1 MITSL
6 SRLVYDKAEVF
17 ASKEAL
23 KLYDR
28 SITYQELRTR
38 SLSIASALI
47 ECGAENEAVG
57 IVGQRKASSYFGIL
71 GILFAGCHY
80 IPINPKYGETRILS
94 ILRDAKIRFLVG
106 DREDLEMLDKVISYQ
121 DAPLIKAIILPEG
134 QAPAGRNWRDENS
147 IRNLSPLKIPVNVLS
162 GDLAYLTYTS
172 GSTGEPKGVQVMH
185 SNILAFLGNMSS
197 IYNLNPGFRA
207 SQFFDFSFD
216 PSVSDMFFTWTNG
229 GVLCVVPEDEMLL
242 PHEYIRREGI
252 TFWNSVPSIAS
263 YMYKM
268 GHLSPG
274 CFPELRNSMFCG
286 EQFPKYIAD
295 AWQIAAPNSTIENLY
310 GPTEATI
317 YISRYVYK
325 EKDNKKQF
333 RNSIIPIGRPFPFH
347 EFALIDESDNK
358 LHTPDIGQIV
368 YKGPQ
373 VTKGYLN
380 AQEKTDSV
388 FVTFNWDS
396 SGDIWYKSGDFGF
409 YNQDNDLECIG
420 RRDSQIKVAG
430 RRIEIGEIEAVLAR
444 FSNTRDAVVVPFMD
458 ENMVVTS
465 LVAFTMNKVSKHDI
479 EIIRKESEKYI
490 ERIFFP
496 KRIFTI
502 ESFPLAPSGKTDRKA
517 LTLLASQL
525 MMKNNQSSR

>member
-1 MITSL
+1 MHTSL
-6 SRLVYDKAEVF
+6 SRLIYEKTGVF
-17 ASKEAL
+17 ASMEAL
-23 KLYDR
+23 RLHDR
-28 SITYQELRTR
+28 TITYQELRTR
-38 SLSIASALI
+38 ALSVAAALI
-47 ECGAENEAVG
+47 ECGAEKEAIG
-57 IVGQRKASSYFGIL
+57 IVGQRKTSSYFGLL

-80 IPINPKYGETRILS
+80 IPINPKYGEARILS
-94 ILRDAKIRFLVG
+94 IFRDAKIRFLVG
-106 DREDLEMLDKVISYQ
+106 DRDDLEMLDKVISNNTS
-121 DAPLIKAIILPEG
+121 LIKTIILPEG
-134 QAPAGRNWRDENS
+134 TAPIGSGWRDENS
-147 IRNLSPLKIPVNVLS
+147 LRNISPLKSPLNVLS
-162 GDLAYLTYTS
+162 DDLAYLIYTS
-172 GSTGEPKGVQVMH
+172 GSTGEPKGVQVMN
-185 SNILAFLGNMSS
+185 SNILAFLRNMSS
-197 IYNLNPGFRA
+197 IYNPCPGFRA
-207 SQFFDFSFD
+207 SQFFDLSFD

-229 GVLCVVPEDEMLL
+229 GVLCVLPEDDMLL
-242 PHEYIRREGI
+242 PHEYIRRESI
-252 TFWNSVPSIAS
+252 SFWNSVPSIAG
-263 YMYKM
+263 YLYKM
-268 GHLSPG
+268 GHLTPG

-295 AWQIAAPNSTIENLY
+295 AWQKAAPNSTVENLY

-317 YISRYVYK
+317 YISRYVYTT
-325 EKDNKKQF
+325 KDNEKQF
-333 RNSIIPIGRPFPFH
+333 RNSIIPIGKPFPYH
-347 EFALIDESDNK
+347 EFALIDEYDNK
-358 LHTPDIGQIV
+358 IHTPDIGQII

-409 YNQDNDLECIG
+409 YNEDNDLECIG

-444 FSNTRDAVVVPFMD
+444 FSATRDAVVVPLMN

-496 KRIFTI
+496 KRIITI
-502 ESFPLAPSGKTDRKA
+502 ESFPLAPSGKTDRKT
-517 LTLLASQL
+517 LTLLAYQL
-525 MMKNNQSSR
+525 ITKNKQGSR